1 MKRTIAIVLIS
12 LTLLL
17 GLGLILYPTLS
28 NLYTEQHLS
37 QVHTEFQS
45 VVELTDQRELDAA
58 RAAAERFNRQM
69 AGNAVQNGKFASEN
83 SKGAYDHLLDLAGNG
98 IMAYVE
104 IPSIDVTLPI
114 YHGVSEEVLQKGA
127 GHMPNTSLPI
137 GGKGTHAV
145 LAAHSGMASAR
156 MFTDLERL
164 EKGDLFYIHVLGMT
178 LTYEVDQILVVT
190 PTQVDALRI
199 DPEQDYVTLLTCT
212 PYGVNSHRLLVRG
225 CRVELPQ
232 EKG

>member
-1 MKRTIAIVLIS
+1 MKRTITIVLIS

-17 GLGLILYPTLS
+17 GLGLILYPTIS
-28 NLYTEQHLS
+28 NHYTERHLS
-37 QVHTEFQS
+37 QVHTEFQE

-69 AGNAVQNGKFASEN
+69 AEGFAQDAEDSLKDGE
-83 SKGAYDHLLDLAGNG
+83 GAYDHLLDLAGNG

-104 IPSIDVTLPI
+104 IPGIDVMLPI
-114 YHGVSEEVLQKGA
+114 YHGISEEVLQKGA

-137 GGKGTHAV
+137 GGKEAHAV

-178 LTYEVDQILVVT
+178 LTYEVDQILMVT

-212 PYGVNSHRLLVRG
+212 PYGVNTHRLLVRG
-225 CRVELPQ
+225 HRVELLQ
-232 EKG
+232 ENG

>member
-1 MKRTIAIVLIS
+1 MKRTIAIVLVS

-17 GLGLILYPTLS
+17 GLGLILYPTIS
-28 NLYTEQHLS
+28 NLYNQRHLS
-37 QVHTEFQS
+37 QVHTEFQE

-69 AGNAVQNGKFASEN
+69 AGNAVQNGESASEN
-83 SKGAYDHLLDLAGNG
+83 SEGAYDHLLDLAGNG

-104 IPSIDVTLPI
+104 IPVIDVILPI

-145 LAAHSGMASAR
+145 LAAHSGMASSR

-178 LTYEVDQILVVT
+178 LTYEVDQILMVT

-212 PYGVNSHRLLVRG
+212 PYGVNTHRLLVRG
-225 CRVELPQ
+225 HRVELVQ
-232 EKG
+232 ENG